1 MAARTQPAGALSR
14 EQKQQFYRDGY
25 IILKG
30 IVPKK
35 LTQAARSRIAAAAA
49 APGQGGDLGTAAE
62 MLGLLN
68 ESALA
73 DVLRDTM
80 GAFDPPSRCQVT
92 LSLSLSLCV
101 CACVCVCV
109 CVCVCLSV
117 CLSVCLCVCVSVCQV
132 SATEKSVCAATHLT
146 VV

>member
-1 MAARTQPAGALSR
+1 MRSHHPGALSH

-30 IVPKK
+30 IVPKE
-35 LTQAARSRIAAAAA
+35 LTQAARRRIADAP

-62 MLGLLN
+62 MLSLLN
-68 ESALA
+68 DSALA

-92 LSLSLSLCV
+92 
-101 CACVCVCV
+101 
-109 CVCVCLSV
+109 
-117 CLSVCLCVCVSVCQV
+117 
-132 SATEKSVCAATHLT
+132 ATDEPVYPATHLT
-146 VV
+146 VIR